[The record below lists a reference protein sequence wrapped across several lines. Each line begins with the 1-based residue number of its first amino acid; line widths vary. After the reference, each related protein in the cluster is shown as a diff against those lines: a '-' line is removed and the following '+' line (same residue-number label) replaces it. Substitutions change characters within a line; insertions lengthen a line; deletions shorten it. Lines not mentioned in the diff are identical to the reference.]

1 MKRVS
6 RGNRSFLA
14 SILVGALGLY
24 PFLYPEKILAEGNT
38 RVGDQK
44 PEAMIV
50 GQLTVIGVASI
61 NEKKAITGTTI
72 INNSQI
78 RVACSK
84 GNKAI
89 IDLGKSGR
97 IELTPGAQFVVRFSN
112 GLLSGDLIQ
121 GNLLLNAPVGVRVS
135 INTPDR
141 VTTSDGKNAVV
152 IPVNTQRGIRCN
164 TTAGK
169 TSSFSPTVRTT
180 ALLLFLA
187 GVGPAAA
194 GIVLAA
200 ATGNEQAVLSPIRH

>member
-1 MKRVS
+1 MKRVN
-6 RGNRSFLA
+6 RRNRSILA
-14 SILVGALGLY
+14 SILVGVLGLY
-24 PFLYPEKILAEGNT
+24 PLLDPEKIRAEGST
-38 RVGDQK
+38 R
-44 PEAMIV
+44 EAMIV

-72 INNSQI
+72 FNNSQI

-89 IDLGKSGR
+89 IDLGRSGR

-112 GLLSGDLIQ
+112 GMLSGDLIQ
-121 GNLLLNAPVGVRVS
+121 GNILVNAPVGVRVS

-141 VTTSDGKNAVV
+141 VLTSDGKDAVV
-152 IPVNTQRGIRCN
+152 IPVNTQRGVRCI

-169 TSSFSPTVRTT
+169 TSSISPTVRTT
-180 ALLLFLA
+180 SLLLFLA
-187 GVGPAAA
+187 GAGPAAA

-200 ATGNEQAVLSPIRH
+200 TAGNDQVVLSPIRH